1 MRIFRRTCRL
11 LLPFTA
17 FYPVPAL
24 ACVPL
29 SDSHYTAEYAR
40 KTFSQYPLIVDGIVT
55 EPMEWNM
62 LSASPATIQIKKVW
76 KGERIPSVKIYWLSM
91 CEELLMER
99 GQRLSMALLK
109 KENLR
114 IRGLPIMYQLK
125 FLFSGKISDF
135 LERWRLL
142 YTERQVYI
150 LVDSVAG
157 NRPYDQEMRRLFKA
171 EQRQ

>member
-1 MRIFRRTCRL
+1 MRTFRRTCRAVL
-11 LLPFTA
+11 LLA
-17 FYPVPAL
+17 ALYPVPAL

-29 SDSHYTAEYAR
+29 PTSHYTAEYAR
-40 KTFSQYPLIVDGIVT
+40 KSFSRYPLIVDGIVT

-62 LSASPATIQIKKVW
+62 LGGASPATVQIKKVW
-76 KGERIPSVKIYWLSM
+76 KGERVSSVKIYWLSM

-99 GQRLSMALLK
+99 GQRLSMVLLR

-114 IRGLPIMYQLK
+114 ISGLPIMLQLK
-125 FLFSGKISDF
+125 FLFSGKIGDF
-135 LERWRLL
+135 LERLRLL

-157 NRPYDQEMRRLFKA
+157 NRPYDREMRRLLKG
-171 EQRQ
+171 